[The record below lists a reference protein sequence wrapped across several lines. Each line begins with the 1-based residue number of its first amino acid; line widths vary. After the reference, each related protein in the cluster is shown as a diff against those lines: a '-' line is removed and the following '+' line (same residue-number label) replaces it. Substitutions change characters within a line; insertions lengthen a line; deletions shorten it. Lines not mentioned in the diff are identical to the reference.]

1 MRKKIILLL
10 GLLLCIVSF
19 GAANVDNIGIIYE
32 EDFRSVGVPEGD
44 IIKAKE
50 IIANASTRHRLL
62 LLDRR
67 QCELEIN
74 KYLLESPERN
84 WEKIS
89 LIFDEVGKIEA
100 EILKNKLKSQ
110 IEVRKYINQEEYNN
124 ARALA
129 VKRIEENKKKNNGN
143 QKK

>member
-1 MRKKIILLL
+1 MRKRIILLL
-10 GLLLCIVSF
+10 GLLVCMVSF
-19 GAANVDNIGIIYE
+19 SASNLENIGIIYE
-32 EDFRSVGVPEGD
+32 EDFRSVGVSEGD
-44 IIKAKE
+44 IVNAKE
-50 IIANASTRHRLL
+50 IISNASTKHKLL

-67 QCELEIN
+67 QRELEIN
-74 KYLLESPERN
+74 KYILENPERN

-110 IEVRKYINQEEYNN
+110 IEVRKYINQEEYSK

-129 VKRIEENKKKNNGN
+129 VKRIEESKKK
-143 QKK
+143 K

>member
-1 MRKKIILLL
+1 MRKRIILLL
-10 GLLLCIVSF
+10 GLLVCMVSF
-19 GAANVDNIGIIYE
+19 SASNLENIGIIYE
-32 EDFRSVGVPEGD
+32 EDFRSVGVSEGD
-44 IIKAKE
+44 IVKAKE
-50 IIANASTRHRLL
+50 IISNASTKHKLL

-67 QCELEIN
+67 QRELEIN
-74 KYLLESPERN
+74 KYILENPERN

-110 IEVRKYINQEEYNN
+110 IEVRKYINQEEYSK

-129 VKRIEENKKKNNGN
+129 VKRIEESKKK
-143 QKK
+143 K

>member
-1 MRKKIILLL
+1 M
-10 GLLLCIVSF
+10 VSF
-19 GAANVDNIGIIYE
+19 SASNLENIGIIYE
-32 EDFRSVGVPEGD
+32 EDFRSVGVSEGD
-44 IIKAKE
+44 IVKAKE
-50 IIANASTRHRLL
+50 IISNASTKHKLL

-67 QCELEIN
+67 QRELEIN
-74 KYLLESPERN
+74 KYILENPERN

-110 IEVRKYINQEEYNN
+110 IEVRKYINQEEYSK

-129 VKRIEENKKKNNGN
+129 VKRIEESKKK
-143 QKK
+143 K

>member
-1 MRKKIILLL
+1 MRKKIILLF
-10 GLLLCIVSF
+10 GLLVFIVSF
-19 GAANVDNIGIIYE
+19 GASNVDNIGIIYE

-44 IIKAKE
+44 ILRAKE
-50 IIANASTRHRLL
+50 VIANASTKHKLL

-67 QCELEIN
+67 QRELAIN

-89 LIFDEVGKIEA
+89 LIFDEVGKIES

-129 VKRIEENKKKNNGN
+129 VKRIEENKRRTKK
-143 QKK
+143 

>member
-1 MRKKIILLL
+1 MRKRIILLL
-10 GLLLCIVSF
+10 GLLVCMVSF
-19 GAANVDNIGIIYE
+19 SASNLDNIGIIYE
-32 EDFRSVGVPEGD
+32 EDFRSVGVSEGD
-44 IIKAKE
+44 IVKAKE
-50 IIANASTRHRLL
+50 IISNASTKHKLL

-67 QCELEIN
+67 QRELEIN
-74 KYLLESPERN
+74 KYILENPERN

-129 VKRIEENKKKNNGN
+129 VKRIEESKKK
-143 QKK
+143 K